1 MVKSTTNAKL
11 YELANNSGIQDAYLN
26 SVYMWLLSAA
36 AEINEHNHEAQGN
49 VCDAQHINRL
59 HRAVCMMH
67 TAQNSMSKY
76 AEDFTG
82 SLRTQAMQVI
92 DTFYET
98 RYAHEDMLPDGA
110 DDPML
115 ALKSPKPS

>member
-1 MVKSTTNAKL
+1 
-11 YELANNSGIQDAYLN
+11 
-26 SVYMWLLSAA
+26 
-36 AEINEHNHEAQGN
+36 
-49 VCDAQHINRL
+49 
-59 HRAVCMMH
+59 
-67 TAQNSMSKY
+67 MSKY